1 MAENHRNHENDELGR
16 LDASDAKDRKILLTV
31 LLINLTQSA
40 AGIAL
45 GIWAGSTA
53 LMGAGLDN
61 LADASVY
68 AVSLYAVGRAAT
80 VKVGAARLSG
90 FLLIGLAA
98 LLLLEVLRRF
108 AGGEEPVGPAMMAM
122 AALNA
127 ALNLVCLRLL
137 RRHRGED
144 VNFKASAIFTSN
156 DSIVNG
162 AIVLSG
168 VLVMGFG
175 SNIPDLVLGVI
186 VAAIAANGGREI
198 LREASET
205 ARRKAAH
212 KACFRP
218 VHPEVYLCKRGSP
231 AFGLRPRLQPSVP
244 LAMAAR

>member
-98 LLLLEVLRRF
+98 L
-108 AGGEEPVGPAMMAM
+108 
-122 AALNA
+122 NA

-205 ARRKAAH
+205 ARRKA
-212 KACFRP
+212 
-218 VHPEVYLCKRGSP
+218 GT
-231 AFGLRPRLQPSVP
+231 
-244 LAMAAR
+244 

>member
-1 MAENHRNHENDELGR
+1 MPENDKNDKDDELGG
-16 LDASDAKDRKILLTV
+16 LDASNAADRKILRSV
-31 LLINLTQSA
+31 LLINLAQSA
-40 AGIAL
+40 AGISIGL
-45 GIWAGSTA
+45 WAASTA

-68 AVSLYAVGRAAT
+68 AVSLYAVGRAAM
-80 VKVGAARLSG
+80 VKVRAARLSG

-98 LLLLEVLRRF
+98 LLLVEVLRRF

-162 AIVLSG
+162 AVVLSG

-186 VAAIAANGGREI
+186 VAGIAANGGREI
-198 LREASET
+198 LREASQT
-205 ARRKAAH
+205 ARRNASA
-212 KACFRP
+212 
-218 VHPEVYLCKRGSP
+218 
-231 AFGLRPRLQPSVP
+231 
-244 LAMAAR
+244 

>member
-1 MAENHRNHENDELGR
+1 MAENENDDLDR
-16 LDASDAKDRKILLTV
+16 LDASNEADRKILRAV
-31 LLINLTQSA
+31 LLINLGQSA
-40 AGIAL
+40 AGI
-45 GIWAGSTA
+45 GFGMWAASTA

-68 AVSLYAVGRAAT
+68 AVSLYAVGRAPM
-80 VKVGAARLSG
+80 VKVRAARLSG

-98 LLLLEVLRRF
+98 LLLLDVLRRF
-108 AGGEEPVGPAMMAM
+108 AGGEAPVGPAMMAM

-144 VNFKASAIFTSN
+144 VNFQASAIFTNN

-168 VLVMGFG
+168 VLVMWLG

-186 VAAIAANGGREI
+186 VAGIAANGGREI
-198 LREASET
+198 LREASQT
-205 ARRKAAH
+205 ARRNASA
-212 KACFRP
+212 
-218 VHPEVYLCKRGSP
+218 
-231 AFGLRPRLQPSVP
+231 
-244 LAMAAR
+244 

>member
-1 MAENHRNHENDELGR
+1 MTEIEKEDELGG
-16 LDASDAKDRKILLTV
+16 LDASNATDRKILRTV
-31 LLINLTQSA
+31 LLINLGQSA
-40 AGIAL
+40 AGIGL
-45 GIWAGSTA
+45 GVWAASTA

-80 VKVGAARLSG
+80 VKVRAARLSG
-90 FLLIGLAA
+90 FLLIGLAV

-108 AGGEEPVGPAMMAM
+108 AGGEEPVGPAMMAV
-122 AALNA
+122 AAVNA

-162 AIVLSG
+162 AVVLSG
-168 VLVMGFG
+168 ALVMWLG
-175 SNIPDLVLGVI
+175 SNVPDLVLGLV
-186 VAAIAANGGREI
+186 VAGIAANGGREI

-205 ARRKAAH
+205 AQREA
-212 KACFRP
+212 
-218 VHPEVYLCKRGSP
+218 ST
-231 AFGLRPRLQPSVP
+231 
-244 LAMAAR
+244 